1 MGEAGAGIGRTV
13 RAGLA
18 GWAPAM
24 RSCWAALVAGAG
36 LVLASRLL
44 PHGLAVLAPL
54 VAFAA
59 IVLASGAVYRAI
71 FAGPGGWHGLR
82 WGREEWWLSAVFLL
96 SSVILAVVAAVLLVI
111 IGAVAVGVARSNA
124 PGFDNGSLDAWRAAL
139 SGPAAIPASLPPL
152 LSAILLAWLF
162 LRLSLAPAATIE
174 AGGVRVLSAFGATR
188 GVVARLAGAGLVL
201 TAPAAILL
209 ILSDRARGVA
219 GFSRVW
225 PVLELIDV
233 LLLFFYVIPVWTTAL
248 VDVHRRP
255 PATTLG
261 TLAP

>member
-1 MGEAGAGIGRTV
+1 MGEASAGIERTV

-18 GWAPAM
+18 GWAPAL

-36 LVLASRLL
+36 LALASRFL
-44 PHGLAVLAPL
+44 PLSLSALTPMII
-54 VAFAA
+54 FAA
-59 IVLASGAVYRAI
+59 IVLGSSAVYRVLL
-71 FAGPGGWHGLR
+71 AGPGGWHGLR
-82 WGREEWWLSAVFLL
+82 WGREEWRLSAVFLL
-96 SSVILAVVAAVLLVI
+96 SLVILAVVGAVLLVI

-139 SGPAAIPASLPPL
+139 SGPGAIPASLPPL

-174 AGGVRVLSAFGATR
+174 TGAVQVLSAFGRTR
-188 GVVARLAGAGLVL
+188 GAVPRLAAAGLAL
-201 TAPAAILL
+201 MAPAAILVIPLTRVLPAGPIPDL
-209 ILSDRARGVA
+209 I
-219 GFSRVW
+219 
-225 PVLELIDV
+225 ELLV
-233 LLLFFYVIPVWTTAL
+233 LFFYVIPVWTVAL
-248 VDVHRRP
+248 VDVYRHQAA

>member
-24 RSCWAALVAGAG
+24 RSCWAALVASAG
-36 LVLASRLL
+36 LAVASRVI
-44 PHGLAVLAPL
+44 PHGLTVLAP
-54 VAFAA
+54 VVVFAA
-59 IVLASGAVYRAI
+59 IVLASGAVYRATL
-71 FAGPGGWHGLR
+71 AGPGGWHGLR
-82 WGREEWWLSAVFLL
+82 WGREEWRLSAVFLL
-96 SSVILAVVAAVLLVI
+96 SLVILAVVAAVLLVI

-152 LSAILLAWLF
+152 LSAILLGWLF
-162 LRLSLAPAATIE
+162 LRLALAPAATIA
-174 AGGVRVLSAFGATR
+174 AGGVKVLSAFGATR
-188 GVVARLAGAGLVL
+188 GLVPRLAGAGLVL
-201 TAPAAILL
+201 MAPAL
-209 ILSDRARGVA
+209 ILMVLLARLSRA
-219 GFSRVW
+219 W
-225 PVLELIDV
+225 PILELFDV
-233 LLLFFYVIPVWTTAL
+233 LLLFFYVIPVWVAAL